1 MRKYDD
7 EPIRFTGRIE
17 KVMIKPLQTTPR
29 PIREIAHD
37 ILLDWKGL
45 GPYRAYL
52 TPLFKFN
59 KITDKDPQLGFPG
72 AAKSAVLGFLANSQS
87 WKGETARKIKEE
99 LKGLLN
105 QN

>member
-1 MRKYDD
+1 MRTYDD

-17 KVMIKPLQTTPR
+17 KVVIKPLQTTPR

-59 KITDKDPQLGFPG
+59 KITDKDPQLGFSG
-72 AAKSAVLGFLANSQS
+72 AAESAVLGFLANSQS